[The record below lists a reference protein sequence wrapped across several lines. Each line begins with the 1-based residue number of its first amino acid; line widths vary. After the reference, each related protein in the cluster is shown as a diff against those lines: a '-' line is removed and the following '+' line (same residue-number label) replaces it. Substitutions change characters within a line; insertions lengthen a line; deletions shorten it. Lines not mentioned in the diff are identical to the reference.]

1 MELWKNL
8 EWPNQEWLLRH
19 VATSLQSLDDEAK
32 QEFSDANGFK
42 IVTDLLQI
50 VTTASD
56 ERQIPCH
63 YGGLLESNLYKEQAD
78 EAAKR
83 LAQPRAAFEE
93 CGDKPTEPGRWSK
106 ARIQR
111 LLIIILKA
119 SDDHIVTRPSASRT
133 NISF

>member
-1 MELWKNL
+1 MSMFMQKYVDKIMRRLKY
-8 EWPNQEWLLRH
+8 WPNQEWLLRH

-78 EAAKR
+78 EAAK
-83 LAQPRAAFEE
+83 
-93 CGDKPTEPGRWSK
+93 KPCPTWSG
-106 ARIQR
+106 
-111 LLIIILKA
+111 
-119 SDDHIVTRPSASRT
+119 
-133 NISF
+133 F